1 MVMHNYRVTA
11 TPNDYFAAADNG
23 AGYLMPGMLQE
34 PRSVSG
40 LKSGLSAWAKH
51 CSKYYQK
58 WGLTITGF
66 VIDGEAPDWI
76 QTDWTVT
83 HRSVRME

>member
-1 MVMHNYRVTA
+1 
-11 TPNDYFAAADNG
+11 
-23 AGYLMPGMLQE
+23 MPGMLQE

-66 VIDGEAPDWI
+66 VIDGEAPGLDS
-76 QTDWTVT
+76 TVGLL
-83 HRSVRME
+83 RIVQSEWNSSAEDAFDIAAQ

>member
-1 MVMHNYRVTA
+1 
-11 TPNDYFAAADNG
+11 
-23 AGYLMPGMLQE
+23 MPGMLQE